1 MSGVGDRS
9 KSFTCDD
16 VSCSS
21 EFMDADVAKEI
32 GDAGITMAAGSRTV
46 VDGGSET
53 AAQVPRIGGNMFGVA
68 DCLEIEDGG
77 VVLET
82 DLVGEAATVFGDSG
96 AEMAIGGDTVGV
108 FENKVQFDM

>member
-1 MSGVGDRS
+1 
-9 KSFTCDD
+9 
-16 VSCSS
+16 
-21 EFMDADVAKEI
+21 MDADVAKEI
-32 GDAGITMAAGSRTV
+32 GDTGITMAAGSVTM
-46 VDGGSET
+46 VDDGSDT
-53 AAQVPRIGGNMFGVA
+53 AARVPKIGGNMFGVA

-82 DLVGEAATVFGDSG
+82 DLVGHTATVLGDSG